1 MARIFDPTTREEIQ
15 LPEAELNE
23 AVASGKATFA
33 ANDLIN
39 VIAPDGSSGTIPA
52 TKIKDAITQGGFK
65 IESPLQQAVREHV
78 EKNDTLSGS
87 VKVGLDQFA
96 NQALFGVPGII
107 GDKYK
112 NPLEKLKDDAVK
124 DDHQIANAIGGVAG
138 FGASLFAGGPLFKGA
153 TKAGTLAEKAVASG
167 LAEVGIKRG
176 AQNIAADLAAR
187 VAENATRLGV
197 ESAILSTPQAGAHL
211 INGDPEL
218 AAETLIS
225 NGVLGLGLGSIGGV
239 FSTAGSR
246 LKKSFGKTALD
257 GDALNAAKTLD
268 KEIKNPTQQAF
279 SDIDSAATP
288 LHQEAA
294 KYDNVDDF
302 LKAQGEPVY
311 HGTSEKFDEFN
322 PEKLG
327 STQGFNE
334 PGFSF
339 TTNKGS
345 AERYASTYPQ
355 KLSFLW
361 TQADKD
367 AAAKVNVVEAFFN
380 KEDSLNLKELVKLHA
395 EGKIKTKPVTQGLFR
410 PESIVD
416 NNREAIKEAFEVT
429 GKNVFAAKAE
439 GTTNYVVSDVSKI
452 KTKSQLEKIF
462 NQAKS
467 AKGTTGTAK
476 GASKT
481 DDLVSILTK
490 KTPEDIAY
498 TKTNLK
504 RMEATPS
511 MDEAAEKSI
520 PKMFK
525 EDYDK
530 FVDVD
535 LPAIEKKVSATL
547 EKAKV
552 KVNTKELADKIDN
565 IVTQIESEGAFT
577 EQEAKAIRR
586 MLDYKE
592 RLVGG
597 DLENPIYKDLTGN
610 QLRKYMQ
617 KLRKDNSAFRKL
629 NSPMGGDFTMPESV
643 LMDYSESISNSLKDK
658 VGPAYKDLM
667 HDYASKVKLSINLDK
682 QLSVNN
688 AFQNRIKK
696 PIQDKALG
704 GYSTISFNPKQT
716 NWYKNI
722 EDFSKISGKDYPT
735 MINDRLVYAKM
746 FPERALKGDAP
757 TLTARIAD
765 LAGKVDLAKPLQTV
779 ANLVTPSSETLLHSY
794 VTNGG
799 IINAATRSMAKIN
812 RIPEALNNF
821 ISKRI
826 PVTLE
831 GSSVSAI
838 QRFLGT
844 ETKSREDQIQE
855 LNEKL
860 GEFNE
865 NPALAT
871 EHMSN
876 TTRQVPE
883 NIAAAVTAKNVAIAQ
898 YLGSHIPKPRA
909 IPNPFNQ
916 NKWKPSDSEISRF
929 ERRVQAV
936 ENPLSIVDQ
945 LETGTLS
952 KETVETVQTLY
963 PKLYEMVQQKVVE
976 SMQNHKGTIP
986 YSARMRLSLLMGET
1000 FDNSLKPENIRMM
1013 QQRFQQK
1020 PVQPQKTSG
1029 NMNLPSLETQ
1039 SQRISSR

>member
-52 TKIKDAITQGGFK
+52 TKIRDAITQGGFK

-124 DDHQIANAIGGVAG
+124 DDHQIANAIGGVTG

-153 TKAGTLAEKAVASG
+153 TKVGTLAEKAVASG

-225 NGVLGLGLGSIGGV
+225 NGVLGLGLGTLGGV
-239 FSTAGSR
+239 LSTGGSR
-246 LKKSFGKTALD
+246 ITKAFSKSALE
-257 GDALNAAKTLD
+257 GDALKAANTLN
-268 KEIKNPTQQAF
+268 KE
-279 SDIDSAATP
+279 
-288 LHQEAA
+288 
-294 KYDNVDDF
+294 
-302 LKAQGEPVY
+302 
-311 HGTSEKFDEFN
+311 
-322 PEKLG
+322 
-327 STQGFNE
+327 
-334 PGFSF
+334 
-339 TTNKGS
+339 TNK
-345 AERYASTYPQ
+345 A
-355 KLSFLW
+355 
-361 TQADKD
+361 
-367 AAAKVNVVEAFFN
+367 
-380 KEDSLNLKELVKLHA
+380 
-395 EGKIKTKPVTQGLFR
+395 
-410 PESIVD
+410 
-416 NNREAIKEAFEVT
+416 
-429 GKNVFAAKAE
+429 
-439 GTTNYVVSDVSKI
+439 
-452 KTKSQLEKIF
+452 
-462 NQAKS
+462 
-467 AKGTTGTAK
+467 
-476 GASKT
+476 
-481 DDLVSILTK
+481 DDLVSVLTK
-490 KTPEDIAY
+490 KTPEDITY
-498 TKTNLK
+498 TKANIK

-530 FVDVD
+530 FTEID
-535 LPAIEKKVSATL
+535 LPAIEKKVESAL
-547 EKAKV
+547 EKSKV
-552 KVNTKELADKIDN
+552 KINTKEISDQIDN
-565 IVTQIESEGAFT
+565 IVTQITEAEGLT
-577 EQEAKAIRR
+577 EQGAKAIDRLQR
-586 MLDYKE
+586 YKE
-592 RLVGG
+592 RLIPVSAEGLPQYR
-597 DLENPIYKDLTGN
+597 DMTGK
-610 QLRKYMQ
+610 QVRKYLQ
-617 KLRKDNSAFRKL
+617 GLRKDNSAFRKL
-629 NSPMGGDFTMPESV
+629 NSPTGGDFTLPETV
-643 LMDYSESISNSLKDK
+643 LMDLSEGLSGKLKDK
-658 VGPAYKDLM
+658 VGPEFRELM
-667 HDYASKVKLSINLDK
+667 KDYAGKVKLSINLDK
-682 QLSVNN
+682 QLGVNN

-704 GYSTISFNPKQT
+704 GYSTISFNDKT
-716 NWYKNI
+716 NNFYKNI
-722 EDFSKISGKDYPT
+722 EDFSKMVGKDYPT

-765 LAGKVDLAKPLQTV
+765 LAGKVDLAKPLQT
-779 ANLVTPSSETLLHSY
+779 AMNLVAPSSETLLHSY

-976 SMQNHKGTIP
+976 SMQNHKGPIP

-1020 PVQPQKTSG
+1020 PVQAPKSSG

-1039 SQRISSR
+1039 TQRLSSK

>member
-1 MARIFDPTTREEIQ
+1 MPRIFDPTTREEIQ

-39 VIAPDGSSGTIPA
+39 VIAPDGSTGTIPA
-52 TKIKDAITQGGFK
+52 TKIRDAITQGGFK
-65 IESPLQQAVREHV
+65 IESPVEQAVREHV
-78 EKNDTLSGS
+78 EKNDNLSGS

-112 NPLEKLKDDAVK
+112 TPLEKLKDDAVK
-124 DDHQIANAIGGVAG
+124 DDHQIANAIGGVTG
-138 FGASLFAGGPLFKGA
+138 FGTSLFVGGPLFKGA
-153 TKAGTLAEKAVASG
+153 TKVGTAAEKAVASK

-197 ESAILSTPQAGAHL
+197 ESAILSTPQVGAHL

-225 NGVLGLGLGSIGGV
+225 NGVLGLGLGTLGGAL
-239 FSTAGSR
+239 STGGSR
-246 LKKSFGKTALD
+246 ITKAFSKSALE
-257 GDALNAAKTLD
+257 GDALKAANTLN
-268 KEIKNPTQQAF
+268 KE
-279 SDIDSAATP
+279 
-288 LHQEAA
+288 
-294 KYDNVDDF
+294 
-302 LKAQGEPVY
+302 
-311 HGTSEKFDEFN
+311 
-322 PEKLG
+322 
-327 STQGFNE
+327 
-334 PGFSF
+334 
-339 TTNKGS
+339 TNK
-345 AERYASTYPQ
+345 A
-355 KLSFLW
+355 
-361 TQADKD
+361 
-367 AAAKVNVVEAFFN
+367 
-380 KEDSLNLKELVKLHA
+380 
-395 EGKIKTKPVTQGLFR
+395 
-410 PESIVD
+410 
-416 NNREAIKEAFEVT
+416 
-429 GKNVFAAKAE
+429 
-439 GTTNYVVSDVSKI
+439 
-452 KTKSQLEKIF
+452 
-462 NQAKS
+462 
-467 AKGTTGTAK
+467 
-476 GASKT
+476 
-481 DDLVSILTK
+481 DDLVSVLTK

-498 TKTNLK
+498 TKANIK

-535 LPAIEKKVSATL
+535 LPALEEKVSKTL
-547 EKAKV
+547 DKAKV
-552 KVNTKELADKIDN
+552 KINTKELADKIDN
-565 IVTQIESEGAFT
+565 IVNNIKSESILG
-577 EQEAKAIRR
+577 EQDEKAIKR
-586 MLDYKE
+586 LIDNKE
-592 RLVGG
+592 RLLGS
-597 DLENPIYKDLTGN
+597 LENPVYKDLTGT
-610 QLRKYMQ
+610 QIRKYIQ
-617 KLRKDNSAFRKL
+617 KLRKDNSAFRKM
-629 NSPMGGDFTMPESV
+629 NSPLGGDYTLPETV
-643 LMDYSESISNSLKDK
+643 LMDYSESISDSLKDK
-658 VGPAYKDLM
+658 VGAEFKDLM
-667 HDYASKVKLSINLDK
+667 KDYASKVKLSINLRK
-682 QLSVNN
+682 QLSTPNN

-704 GYSTISFNPKQT
+704 GYSTISFNDKANNYYQ
-716 NWYKNI
+716 NI
-722 EDFSKISGKDYPT
+722 EEFSKMVGKDYPT

-765 LAGKVDLAKPLQTV
+765 LAGKVDLAKPLQTAV
-779 ANLVTPSSETLLHSY
+779 NLVTPSSETLLHSY

-844 ETKSREDQIQE
+844 ETKSREEQIQE

-976 SMQNHKGTIP
+976 SMQNHKGPIP
-986 YSARMRLSLLMGET
+986 YSVRMRLSLLMGET

-1013 QQRFQQK
+1013 QQRFQQN

-1029 NMNLPSLETQ
+1029 NINLPSLETQ
-1039 SQRISSR
+1039 AQRISSK

>member
-1 MARIFDPTTREEIQ
+1 MPRIFDPTTREEIQ

-23 AVASGKATFA
+23 AIASGRAAFA

-39 VIAPDGSSGTIPA
+39 VISPDGKSGTIPA
-52 TKIKDAITQGGFK
+52 TKIREAITQGGFK
-65 IESPLQQAVREHV
+65 IESPLEQAVREHV

-112 NPLEKLKDDAVK
+112 TPLEKLKDDAVK
-124 DDHQIANAIGGVAG
+124 NDHQIANAIGGVTG
-138 FGASLFAGGPLFKGA
+138 FGTSLFVGGPLFKGA
-153 TKAGTLAEKAVASG
+153 SKAGTIAEKAVASG

-176 AQNIAADLAAR
+176 AQSLASDLAAR
-187 VAENATRLGV
+187 VLENAANMGV
-197 ESAILSTPQAGAHL
+197 QSAIVSAPQAGAHL

-225 NGVLGLGLGSIGGV
+225 NGKLGLGLGSIGGV

-246 LKKSFGKTALD
+246 LTKAFSKSSLEGE
-257 GDALNAAKTLD
+257 GLNAAKNLNQT
-268 KEIKNPTQQAF
+268 
-279 SDIDSAATP
+279 
-288 LHQEAA
+288 
-294 KYDNVDDF
+294 V
-302 LKAQGEPVY
+302 
-311 HGTSEKFDEFN
+311 
-322 PEKLG
+322 
-327 STQGFNE
+327 NE
-334 PGFSF
+334 
-339 TTNKGS
+339 T
-345 AERYASTYPQ
+345 
-355 KLSFLW
+355 
-361 TQADKD
+361 
-367 AAAKVNVVEAFFN
+367 
-380 KEDSLNLKELVKLHA
+380 
-395 EGKIKTKPVTQGLFR
+395 
-410 PESIVD
+410 
-416 NNREAIKEAFEVT
+416 
-429 GKNVFAAKAE
+429 
-439 GTTNYVVSDVSKI
+439 
-452 KTKSQLEKIF
+452 
-462 NQAKS
+462 
-467 AKGTTGTAK
+467 
-476 GASKT
+476 SKT
-481 DDLVSILTK
+481 DDLVSVLTK

-498 TKTNLK
+498 TKANIK

-597 DLENPIYKDLTGN
+597 DLKNPIYKDLTGN

-667 HDYASKVKLSINLDK
+667 QDYASKVKLSINLDK

-746 FPERALKGDAP
+746 FPERALKGDQP
-757 TLTARIAD
+757 TLTAKIAD
-765 LAGKVDLAKPLQTV
+765 LAGKIDLAKPLQTIT
-779 ANLVTPSSETLLHSY
+779 NIITPSSETLLHSY

-799 IINAATRSMAKIN
+799 IINAATRSMTKIN

-821 ISKRI
+821 ITKRT
-826 PVTLE
+826 PATLE
-831 GSSVSAI
+831 ASSLSAI
-838 QRFLGT
+838 QRFLGSS
-844 ETKSREDQIQE
+844 EKKSNEDQIKE

-865 NPALAT
+865 NPSLAS
-871 EHMSN
+871 EHMSQV
-876 TTRQVPE
+876 TGQVPE
-883 NIAAAVTAKNVAIAQ
+883 NIASAVTAKNVQIAK
-898 YLGSHIPKPRA
+898 YLQNTIPKPIS
-909 IPNPFNQ
+909 IPGPFNRQ
-916 NKWKPSDSEISRF
+916 VWKPSDSEMF
-929 ERRVQAV
+929 KFNKRVKAV
-936 ENPLSIVDQ
+936 ENPLSMIDQ
-945 LETGTLS
+945 LENGTLS
-952 KETVETVQTLY
+952 KETVETVKEIY
-963 PKLYEMVQQKVVE
+963 PKLFEQIQNKVVE
-976 SMQNHKGTIP
+976 SVQSHKGTIP
-986 YSARMRLSLLMGET
+986 YSARIKLSLLMGET
-1000 FDNSLKPENIRMM
+1000 FDNSLQPQNIRMM
-1013 QQRFQQK
+1013 QQKFQK
-1020 PVQPQKTSG
+1020 NPVQPQKTSG
-1029 NMNLPSLETQ
+1029 TINLPSLQTEA
-1039 SQRISSR
+1039 QRISSK